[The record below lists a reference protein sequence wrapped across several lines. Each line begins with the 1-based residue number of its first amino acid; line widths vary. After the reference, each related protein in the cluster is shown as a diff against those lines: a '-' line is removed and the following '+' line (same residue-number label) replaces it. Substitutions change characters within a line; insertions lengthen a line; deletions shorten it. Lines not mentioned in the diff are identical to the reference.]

1 MGHIFRRKNIIVL
14 FLLASLFS
22 FKAFAFFPGGDQK
35 ELDFSVHPKSVRI
48 TDNGLDFTVQT
59 SSATVKDVLSENHIS
74 IGSHDKITP
83 DAATSIT
90 PGLNIEITRASKIR
104 IEADGKTIEAYT
116 LQKSIG
122 KVLAENDLTLGRL
135 DKTTPEKNTPI
146 SDNLFIT
153 VTRINIEEVVI
164 PEDIDFKTITKLDA
178 KMGWQEKKTEQK
190 GEDGTMEVKYRITYR
205 NGKEVSRVVLEKSK
219 TKDPTPEIITQGT
232 YVKLGDK
239 HTGLGTW
246 YAFQGG
252 MYAASPWLPIGSFA
266 KVTNAANGKSVIV
279 KINDRGPFGKNR
291 IIDLDKIAFQ
301 KIASLGTGVINL
313 KVEEVL
319 N

>member
-1 MGHIFRRKNIIVL
+1 ML
-14 FLLASLFS
+14 FLLAGLFS
-22 FKAFAFFPGGDQK
+22 FRAFAFFPGSDQK
-35 ELDFSVHPKSVRI
+35 ELDFSVHPKSVKI
-48 TDNGLDFTVQT
+48 TDNGLDFEAET
-59 SSATVKDVLSENHIS
+59 SFATVKDVLDENHIS
-74 IGSHDKITP
+74 IGSHDRVTP
-83 DAATSIT
+83 DTSAAII
-90 PGLNIEITRASKIR
+90 PGLNIEISRASKIR
-104 IEADGKTIEAYT
+104 IEADGKTIETYT
-116 LQKSIG
+116 FQKNIA
-122 KVLAENDLTLGRL
+122 KALDENSLSLGRL

-146 SDNLFIT
+146 SDNLSIS

-164 PEDIDFKTITKLDA
+164 PENIVFKTITKLDA
-178 KMGWQEKKTEQK
+178 KLGWQEKKTEQE
-190 GEDGTMEVKYRITYR
+190 GADGTMEVKYQITYR
-205 NGKEVSRVVLEKSK
+205 NGKEVSRVALEKNK

-291 IIDLDKIAFQ
+291 ILDLDKIAFQ
-301 KIASLGTGVINL
+301 KIASLGAGVINL